1 MRILFLLVL
10 AVSMVFISFTEV
22 NTKASYYG
30 KEHHGKRTA
39 NKEKFN
45 MYEFTAAH
53 KSLPFNTMIKVTNV
67 ENGKSTT
74 VRIND
79 RGPFVKSRGL
89 DLSYAAFK
97 EIANPKVGVINITYS
112 IIE

>member
-10 AVSMVFISFTEV
+10 AVSMMFISANEV
-22 NTKASYYG
+22 TTKASYYG

-45 MYEFTAAH
+45 MYELTAAH
-53 KSLPFNTMIKVTNV
+53 KSLPFNTKVRVTNV
-67 ENGKSTT
+67 DNDKSVI

-79 RGPFVKSRGL
+79 RGPFVKSRTL

-97 EIANPKVGVINITYS
+97 EIANPKVGVITVTYS